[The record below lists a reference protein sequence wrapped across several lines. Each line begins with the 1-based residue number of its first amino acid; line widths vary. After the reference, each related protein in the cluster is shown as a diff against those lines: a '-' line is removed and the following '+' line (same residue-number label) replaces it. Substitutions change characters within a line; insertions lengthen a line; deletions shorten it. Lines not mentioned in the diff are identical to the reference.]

1 MRAELSE
8 SMVELL
14 AVALS
19 ALGSAALALA
29 GLVVELAAVADLT
42 TGHAGI
48 GAWELALGALLLY
61 AGCYLLGYR
70 RVVPALRERTGA

>member
-1 MRAELSE
+1 MRIELSE

-19 ALGSAALALA
+19 ALGSAALALVGVA
-29 GLVVELAAVADLT
+29 VEFAAFVDLT

-48 GAWELALGALLLY
+48 GAWELALGGLLLY

-70 RVVPALRERTGA
+70 RVEPAPRDRPSA

>member
-1 MRAELSE
+1 MRIELSE
-8 SMVELL
+8 SLVELF

-19 ALGSAALALA
+19 ALGSAALALV
-29 GLVVELAAVADLT
+29 GVTVEFAAVVDLT

-48 GAWELALGALLLY
+48 GIWELALGVLLLY

-70 RVVPALRERTGA
+70 RVVPALRDRPSA